1 MGRQKRVSLSRDVS
15 PVSIVCRG
23 SEEDTSKEEIGLLND
38 RLKQYLTANETI
50 KHVIS
55 RRVAWLPELQWKAP
69 NQSEISRLVVSS

>member
-1 MGRQKRVSLSRDVS
+1 MS

-23 SEEDTSKEEIGLLND
+23 SEEDTSTEEVGLLND

-55 RRVAWLPELQWKAP
+55 RRVTWLPELQWKAP